1 MPPGLF
7 SKRRIMD
14 NFSIEVVEEMARQ
27 ANEKIKAAERRAENL
42 FLLSSLLVAC
52 LVASIIVLAGV
63 LS

>member
-27 ANEKIKAAERRAENL
+27 ASEKIEAAERRAEKL
-42 FLLSSLLVAC
+42 RLLSSLLAAC
-52 LVASIIVLAGV
+52 LIASIIVLAGV